1 MELFFVF
8 VIGLLFGSFLN
19 VVILRIP
26 KEESVVFGSSHC
38 TSCNTPLKPWH
49 NIPLFSWLFL
59 GGKCAFCKSKVSPLY
74 PIIELL
80 SALLFVVL
88 ASKLGVNIAAFFV
101 ALSFLMLLALSMID
115 FKYKMVPD
123 SINLLAIFFAVLGAF
138 TLSGFVENL
147 RNALLFAG
155 GFTLL
160 RFALS
165 YYLTSS
171 VYRAG
176 LQTKTPWNRHY
187 DRTPFIEAMGE
198 GDIMVAATMG
208 ALLGVELGLVAIFFS
223 ALLALPVMLLL
234 INRPREEQRVP
245 FVPFLAMA
253 TLIVYIY
260 DAPILAYIQASL
272 QASLQANF

>member
-1 MELFFVF
+1 MELALAF
-8 VIGLLFGSFLN
+8 VIGIVFGSFLN

-38 TSCNTPLKPWH
+38 TACGNTLKPWH

-59 GGKCAFCKSKVSPLY
+59 RGKCSYCKTSISVQYPLV
-74 PIIELL
+74 ELISGLIFVMLAAKYTL
-80 SALLFVVL
+80 SLPP
-88 ASKLGVNIAAFFV
+88 FFIG
-101 ALSFLMLLALSMID
+101 LSFLMLLALSLID

-123 SINLLAIFFAVLGAF
+123 SLNLLAISFAIIGAWDLNDLANNF
-138 TLSGFVENL
+138 Q
-147 RNALLFAG
+147 NALLFAG

-171 VYRAG
+171 IYRAG
-176 LQTKTPWNRHY
+176 LPTKTSWNKLY

-208 ALLGVELGLVAIFFS
+208 ALLGVKLALVAIFLS
-223 ALLALPVMLLL
+223 ALLALPVMLAILK
-234 INRPREEQRVP
+234 RSKEEQRVP
-245 FVPFLAMA
+245 FVPFLALA
-253 TLIVYIY
+253 TFIVYVY
-260 DAPILAYIQASL
+260 DSPILAYIK
-272 QASLQANF
+272 ANY

>member
-1 MELFFVF
+1 MEALFVAVF
-8 VIGLLFGSFLN
+8 GLLFGSFLN

-26 KEESVVFGSSHC
+26 NEESVVFGSSHC
-38 TSCNTPLKPWH
+38 TSCKTPLRPWH
-49 NIPLFSWLFL
+49 NIPLFSWLAL
-59 GGKCAFCKSKVSPLY
+59 GGKCAFCKEKISAQY

-80 SALLFVVL
+80 TALLFTAVYFKSGFTL
-88 ASKLGVNIAAFFV
+88 TTLFV
-101 ALSFLMLLALSMID
+101 SLSFAMLLALAMID

-123 SINLLAIFFAVLGAF
+123 SLNLLAIFFAVVAASSLTGIF
-138 TLSGFVENL
+138 KNFQ
-147 RNALLFAG
+147 NALLFAG

-176 LQTKTPWNRHY
+176 LKTKTSWNRHY

-208 ALLGVELGLVAIFFS
+208 ALLGLQLTLAAIFLS

-234 INRPREEQRVP
+234 INRPAEEQRVP
-245 FVPFLAMA
+245 FVPFLALA
-253 TLIVYIY
+253 TLLVYIY
-260 DAPILAYIQASL
+260 DKQVMHYIQA
-272 QASLQANF
+272 NF